1 MKKFSILIFTIIT
14 FLTPIFFCNAVAP
27 TTDTGSTTLSPIVS
41 ATSITST
48 TVTLKASRLSADDDI
63 IFTVYDDAYN
73 INLTKSI
80 NTGVSTFV
88 TASFSGLRPG
98 VKYNADVYDFNSDLD
113 TLITFTTTGNTSS
126 YTFNYTAGANGTIVG
141 TKSQTV
147 NYGASGTSVTATPNA
162 GYHFTSWSD
171 GSTSAIRVDS
181 NATSNISVTANFA
194 ATTTGG
200 TTSSHILTYTAGANG
215 TIVGTTPQT
224 VTNGSNGTIVTA
236 TPASGYHFT
245 SWSDGVLTVSRTDSN
260 VTSNI
265 SVTANFEA
273 TIDVTSPRTLT
284 YTAGANGTI
293 VGTTPQTVNYG
304 ASGTTVAATPTS
316 GYQFTSWS
324 DGSTSSI
331 RTDSNVTS
339 NISVTANFEKTTLNF
354 VDLITTINSAISRIK
369 NNIEGTSIGNYSVGS
384 IAELRKVVDEKYD
397 SVAGTFLPD
406 AFANQ
411 TQIDAYN
418 KKLNDAIVLF
428 EARRVGGSANNT
440 DLSSKKGGLVPACPS
455 TGCGFDQLM
464 TLINN
469 VITFLLFTVATPLA
483 AIIIAYAGWLYLSSG
498 GNSSDVTKAKK
509 ILMNVV
515 IGYVIGL
522 AAWLIVKTIIT
533 SLGVDPSINTF
544 LK

>member
-265 SVTANFEA
+265 SVTANFE
-273 TIDVTSPRTLT
+273 
-284 YTAGANGTI
+284 
-293 VGTTPQTVNYG
+293 
-304 ASGTTVAATPTS
+304 
-316 GYQFTSWS
+316 
-324 DGSTSSI
+324 
-331 RTDSNVTS
+331 
-339 NISVTANFEKTTLNF
+339 KTTLNF

-498 GNSSDVTKAKK
+498 GNSSDVTRAKK